1 MANFLLDS
9 SVIIDFLNRRKN
21 RPQLLSQLHKEGH
34 NFACCAIN
42 VAEIYAGLLPKE
54 EAGALEFL
62 ESLEYYDIDFD
73 VAALS
78 GKIRQEFRKKGIT
91 LATTD
96 TIIAAVAVYYDLT
109 LITDNVKDF
118 PMKEIKLYKGG

>member
-1 MANFLLDS
+1 MANFLLDT
-9 SVIIDFLNRRKN
+9 SVIIDFLNKRKN
-21 RPQLLSQLHKEGH
+21 RRELLKQLHEAGH
-34 NFACCAIN
+34 YLSCCAVN
-42 VAEIYAGLLPKE
+42 VAEIYAGLLPQE
-54 EAGALEFL
+54 EARALEFL
-62 ESLEYYDIDFD
+62 ESLEYYEIDFD

-78 GKIRQEFRKKGIT
+78 GKTRQEFRKKGIT